1 MATSEQTTLQ
11 EVAEQV
17 GDCPECHGRTHHDGV
32 DRVCQRCGLV
42 VDTDRVVVDQVEYRT
57 FAEDTDTDPRHYAVV
72 DRNRGDRGLGS
83 EISRDRSGP
92 AAGRL
97 QKWHGRTRQG
107 ERKKDRNRDYATT
120 EVRRVGVGVGLP
132 RPAIE
137 RGERLFR
144 SVHTATSL
152 EGQDLDAI
160 AAACLYA
167 ACREHHLGRV
177 PDDLAAVAR
186 CDARQISRRV
196 WWVARELDLEVPPPS
211 VEARIRVVC
220 GRLGVDHEV
229 RRRARQRYE
238 QVDHVGDTSPSAAAA
253 WVVYAA
259 SECTQAAVA
268 EAARVTPATIR
279 NARAALS
286 E

>member
-11 EVAEQV
+11 AVAEEV

-32 DRVCQRCGLV
+32 ERVCRRCGLV
-42 VDTDRVVVDQVEYRT
+42 VDVDRVVSDQTEYRT
-57 FAEDTDTDPRHYAVV
+57 FSADTDTDPRHYAPG

-83 EISRDRSGP
+83 EIAHRAGDGS
-92 AAGRL
+92 AARL
-97 QKWHGRTRQG
+97 RKWHGRTRQG
-107 ERKKDRNRDYATT
+107 TKKDRNRDYATT

-144 SVHTATSL
+144 AVHDATSL
-152 EGQDLDAI
+152 EGHDLDAI

-167 ACREHHLGRV
+167 ACREHSLGRV

-186 CDARQISRRV
+186 CESRRISRRV
-196 WWVARELDLEVPPPS
+196 WWVARELDLELPPPS
-211 VEARIRVVC
+211 VPARIGVVC
-220 GRLGVDHEV
+220 GRLGVDHAVEQ
-229 RRRARQRYE
+229 RARQRYE

-253 WVVYAA
+253 WVTYAA

-268 EAARVTPATIR
+268 EAANVTPATIR
-279 NARAALS
+279 NARDAL